1 MYLTISGGVRKPHGW
16 EIFLPN
22 HEKMKKGLKKENVCS
37 IFKGNNFYL
46 WTSTFLLQST
56 IPFFIFFRT
65 INHPKQKIQKE
76 AEESCFYQLSLYN
89 KKEDHT
95 ISMKKNESFV

>member
-56 IPFFIFFRT
+56 IPFLYSSELSI
-65 INHPKQKIQKE
+65 IPNKKSKKKQKKVV
-76 AEESCFYQLSLYN
+76 FTN
-89 KKEDHT
+89 
-95 ISMKKNESFV
+95 

>member
-1 MYLTISGGVRKPHGW
+1 MDFDVPS
-16 EIFLPN
+16 
-22 HEKMKKGLKKENVCS
+22 S
-37 IFKGNNFYL
+37 IYD
-46 WTSTFLLQST
+46 T
-56 IPFFIFFRT
+56 FFIFFRT

-95 ISMKKNESFV
+95 ISMKRNESFV